1 MEGGGEQ
8 GQSGGGGGVASA
20 FITRLH
26 GEQSDNAGFD
36 GEKREVG

>member
-1 MEGGGEQ
+1 M
-8 GQSGGGGGVASA
+8 GGGGRGARV
-20 FITRLH
+20 FITRSH